1 MESSFTRFLGVG
13 NLIVDLLKYKFSDY
27 NMLRERLYVL
37 GKKNTRESL
46 EYRVHITYLI
56 VIYKVIFVLTIT

>member
-13 NLIVDLLKYKFSDY
+13 NLIVDLLKYKFSGY

-37 GKKNTRESL
+37 ENRNMRESL
-46 EYRVHITYLI
+46 E
-56 VIYKVIFVLTIT
+56 